1 MGYPSGVMG
10 CDVVSTHVSVADY
23 APKDLGVLMR
33 LYYPTERAPPFFKL
47 FRPRWE
53 PSVSYAAGRAH
64 FLFNFNER
72 PWWFKLLAKILY
84 TGQHIA
90 SFETIPA
97 SLDAPPASRGLPV
110 IVFSH
115 GLSGCRNMYSALC
128 TSLAARGY
136 MVAAIEHR
144 DGSASCCATVAK
156 DGKLLYQR
164 YVHTDGNFCWRQ
176 KQLQQRVKE
185 VGAVVAA
192 MRAAAPRGAGAPSNC
207 YPRSGFNPA
216 LHLDGFVDCSCLTLI
231 GHSFGGATVISAAGS
246 LGGVKRIVLLDPWV
260 EPFGPCPPNQEPGA
274 HPLTASA
281 AAGIPTLAI
290 ISDRWG
296 AELHNL
302 FQKARAPWFL
312 AEVSGTKHQDFSD
325 LPFRLPVIASMI
337 RMKGTADTQT
347 FFAFQMSLIQYF
359 FSVVERGTKHLTYKH
374 HEEAE
379 KLIHSFTGQLKV
391 ELRTSHANE

>member
-136 MVAAIEHR
+136 MPEGTWSRLLNIETAVRAVAPRWRRMASFFISHTCILMETFAGGGNSSSS
-144 DGSASCCATVAK
+144 GSRRWA
-156 DGKLLYQR
+156 LL
-164 YVHTDGNFCWRQ
+164 WRQ
-176 KQLQQRVKE
+176 CVLQRRV
-185 VGAVVAA
+185 
-192 MRAAAPRGAGAPSNC
+192 AP
-207 YPRSGFNPA
+207 
-216 LHLDGFVDCSCLTLI
+216 
-231 GHSFGGATVISAAGS
+231 
-246 LGGVKRIVLLDPWV
+246 
-260 EPFGPCPPNQEPGA
+260 
-274 HPLTASA
+274 
-281 AAGIPTLAI
+281 
-290 ISDRWG
+290 
-296 AELHNL
+296 
-302 FQKARAPWFL
+302 AR
-312 AEVSGTKHQDFSD
+312 
-325 LPFRLPVIASMI
+325 RVIAILDLGSTLRYTSMDSWI
-337 RMKGTADTQT
+337 AL
-347 FFAFQMSLIQYF
+347 ASL
-359 FSVVERGTKHLTYKH
+359 
-374 HEEAE
+374 
-379 KLIHSFTGQLKV
+379 
-391 ELRTSHANE
+391 